1 MAIDLSANGPQF
13 FTMNGVNFEKR
24 VEGFDINIYHQGRRV
39 GTVSSDLAPK
49 IYFDTTKLG
58 LEIFG
63 GFSINNWRD
72 TLNHAVSVSPIVNA
86 HYAYNRRILQEI
98 LDHLR
103 IQDTLMDIQFT
114 VYQDGLDYANNMDID
129 DEDDNL
135 EDDEDDN
142 LEYDEDAD
150 NYEFF
155 WGNNG
160 MFGAHLPIE
169 PLAYY

>member
-1 MAIDLSANGPQF
+1 MAINLSANGPQF

-24 VEGFDINIYHQGRRV
+24 VEGFDINIYHQGTRV
-39 GTVSSDLAPK
+39 GTVSSDLDPK
-49 IYFDTTKLG
+49 IYFDTNLLG
-58 LEIFG
+58 NVIFG
-63 GFSINNWRD
+63 GFSVNNWRD

-114 VYQDGLDYANNMDID
+114 VYQDGLDDANNMDID
-129 DEDDNL
+129 DNIDDNI
-135 EDDEDDN
+135 DDEF
-142 LEYDEDAD
+142 DEDAD

-169 PLAYY
+169 PLVF

>member
-24 VEGFDINIYHQGRRV
+24 VEGFDINIYHQGMRV
-39 GTVSSDLAPK
+39 GTVSSELVPK
-49 IYFDTTKLG
+49 IYFDTNLLG
-58 LEIFG
+58 LNIFG
-63 GFSINNWRD
+63 GFSPNNWRD
-72 TLNHAVSVSPIVNA
+72 TLNHAVSVNPIVNA
-86 HYAYNRRILQEI
+86 HYAYNRRIHQEI
-98 LDHLR
+98 LDYKR

-114 VYQDGLDYANNMDID
+114 VDQDAIDEANNMDI
-129 DEDDNL
+129 EDN
-135 EDDEDDN
+135 EF
-142 LEYDEDAD
+142 DEDAD

-169 PLAYY
+169 PLVYY

>member
-13 FTMNGVNFEKR
+13 FMMNGVNFEKR
-24 VEGFDINIYHQGRRV
+24 VEGFDINIYHQGSRV
-39 GTVSSDLAPK
+39 GTVSSEMVPK
-49 IYFDTTKLG
+49 IYFDTNKLG
-58 LEIFG
+58 LPIFG

-72 TLNHAVSVSPIVNA
+72 TLNHAVSVSANPAERVVINA
-86 HYAYNRRILQEI
+86 HYAYNRHILQEI

-114 VYQDGLDYANNMDID
+114 VYQDGLDDANNMDID
-129 DEDDNL
+129 DNL
-135 EDDEDDN
+135 E
-142 LEYDEDAD
+142 DEDAD

-155 WGNNG
+155 FGNNG